1 MTDIQGPAEARRPLS
16 SLVVIGAGIVVLAVV
31 TAVVVLLASNRA
43 AQEYPADSPE
53 GMLQRYLANFE
64 ERDYEAAYGHFSA
77 EIKGGTDLET
87 YLESVRSYG
96 FPLGQ
101 AARRVFIDEVT
112 GSGDDRVMRLTVEE
126 FYGEDIGGGSYR
138 SERQVRIVRESDGWH
153 IDELLV
159 WLDPA
164 PFFDEPF

>member
-1 MTDIQGPAEARRPLS
+1 
-16 SLVVIGAGIVVLAVV
+16 
-31 TAVVVLLASNRA
+31 
-43 AQEYPADSPE
+43 
-53 GMLQRYLANFE
+53 
-64 ERDYEAAYGHFSA
+64 
-77 EIKGGTDLET
+77 
-87 YLESVRSYG
+87 
-96 FPLGQ
+96 
-101 AARRVFIDEVT
+101 
-112 GSGDDRVMRLTVEE
+112 MRLTVEE